1 MLIKEEKIL
10 VDITSIK
17 IIHNNIFDNF
27 LTIGFYIAMALLTIL
42 FIYWSINTVIFIC
55 HFFNIKNKKK
65 KKTKKKTKNLK
76 QNKTRMTRTKR
87 ARLH

>member
-17 IIHNNIFDNF
+17 IIHSNIFDNF

-42 FIYWSINTVIFIC
+42 FIYWSINTVIFIY
-55 HFFNIKNKKK
+55 HFFNIK